1 MSQRGRSNKGARDRR
16 LSPSPTRSIRSSRT
30 ALEDDELTP
39 NDSISMVSSNR
50 STRRSEPRKEQSLQK
65 HMFKHRLDRIS
76 EDKQDQRSAISR
88 RGDRSEL
95 RSKDLE
101 SSYSRDSY
109 RSGKDADSVFSR
121 NSYRSGK
128 GSESSYSRDS
138 YRSGKD
144 AKSSHSRGSHRTV
157 KDAES
162 SYSRDSYRSG
172 KDTLRISKDKT
183 EHRSQFSDSNSKAIA
198 RHKNKD
204 REYYDD
210 QSDVSISTA
219 RPVRRDRD
227 IDDTTSLMSRA
238 CLTAAEQQQL
248 ILREKQDRAFAEDKA
263 RSQYSRSIASSRGRD
278 RSSSTVVTGS
288 SRLDDDAHSSARFS
302 FERGDFKPGDEVQI
316 RTKTRAERTK
326 DGKQVIHKEE
336 DVTVRLG
343 DGSVSGSRNTT
354 ALSDTYDGHP
364 VENRVP
370 REFDDDRATSERIEL
385 LRELRPLLVDEHDDR
400 RREDTLSHRS
410 GYSSNHHTSSS
421 DTNRSCC
428 YGGGPLVINNFFVPV
443 HRCRGRRRKY
453 SR

>member
-1 MSQRGRSNKGARDRR
+1 MSQRDRSYKGARERR
-16 LSPSPTRSIRSSRT
+16 SSPSPTRSIRSSRT
-30 ALEDDELTP
+30 ALKDDELTP
-39 NDSISMVSSNR
+39 DDSISMVSSNR
-50 STRRSEPRKEQSLQK
+50 SARRSEPRKEQSLQK
-65 HMFKHRLDRIS
+65 HIFKHRLDRIS

-88 RGDRSEL
+88 RRDRSEL
-95 RSKDLE
+95 RSQDLE

-128 GSESSYSRDS
+128 DSESSYSRDN
-138 YRSGKD
+138 YRGG
-144 AKSSHSRGSHRTV
+144 R
-157 KDAES
+157 DAES
-162 SYSRDSYRSG
+162 SYSRDSYQSG
-172 KDTLRISKDKT
+172 TDTLRTSRDKT
-183 EHRSQFSDSNSKAIA
+183 EHRSQFSDSNSKAIV

-204 REYYDD
+204 REHYDD
-210 QSDVSISTA
+210 RSDVSRSTV

-238 CLTAAEQQQL
+238 SLTAAEQQQL
-248 ILREKQDRAFAEDKA
+248 ILREKQNRAFAEDKA
-263 RSQYSRSIASSRGRD
+263 RSRSSRSIASSRGYD
-278 RSSSTVVTGS
+278 RSSSTVVTGN
-288 SRLDDDAHSSARFS
+288 SRIDEDTNSRSRFD
-302 FERGDFKPGDEVQI
+302 FHREAFKPGDEVQI

-343 DGSVSGSRNTT
+343 DGSISGSRNTT

-400 RREDTLSHRS
+400 RREDTLSYRS

-443 HRCRGRRRKY
+443 HRCHGRRRKY